1 MFIFK
6 SFCHVWGGVGIYLSL
21 LVEGGA
27 MLRLK
32 RKKAIDHSG
41 RIHGLCVHKD
51 TDSIHGIS
59 TQGRGVQ
66 FNSL

>member
-1 MFIFK
+1 MG
-6 SFCHVWGGVGIYLSL
+6 WGGDIFIIVG
-21 LVEGGA
+21 GGRSHA
-27 MLRLK
+27 K
-32 RKKAIDHSG
+32 AQRKKAIDHSG